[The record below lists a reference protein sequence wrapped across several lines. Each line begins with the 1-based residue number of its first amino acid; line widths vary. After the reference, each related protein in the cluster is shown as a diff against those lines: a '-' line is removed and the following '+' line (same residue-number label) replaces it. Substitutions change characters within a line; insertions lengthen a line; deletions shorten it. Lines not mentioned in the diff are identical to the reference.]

1 MLQLNVHLSS
11 GLWDISGTTWVSG
24 HVFSGDHL
32 LDVSSIS
39 QEFPEGLSKVELLSR
54 LKSLN
59 GFFSLVIKRGERI
72 YAAVDRVRSLPL
84 FYGQTGGDLFVSN
97 DPRWIK
103 EHVGDDEVDDVSAAE
118 FLITGYVTGR
128 DTLFPRVKQLKAGE
142 LLMADSIGGDVSLFR
157 YYYHRH
163 ENYSDKDGSALLAE
177 LDELLLS
184 AFRRLLL
191 FAGERTIVVPLSGG
205 YDSRLVVLMLKKLGH
220 KNIIAF
226 SYGRPGDQESEI
238 SRKLAESLG
247 VRWEFVE
254 FNHEKWRMWYCSE
267 EWRKYA
273 RNASNLSS
281 LPLFQDWP
289 AVWEMKRMGLIP
301 PDSIFTP
308 GHGGL
313 FPGGM
318 INRGFDISKIKSA
331 DELSQLIIHKHYALW
346 DWSGQRGWLGQKFRD
361 KVVDV
366 AGEPPSYSMDSV
378 EDAYE
383 RWALEERI
391 AKFIVNGVR
400 AYEFWGYQWWLPLC
414 DAELMH
420 FWLRV
425 PLDYRLDKNL
435 YKSYSEHLLF
445 DLTGSRIDGMSKR
458 KPPLRSHAGSI
469 LYRLSD
475 LPVVGKTSRDILSR
489 LAYNNHPLAYNG
501 IIPYGRF
508 KELYTGKESRNSFL
522 TLDLIEDAAE
532 VSRNARRVIDVL
544 DIYRK

>member
-1 MLQLNVHLSS
+1 MSK
-11 GLWDISGTTWVSG
+11 IE
-24 HVFSGDHL
+24 FS
-32 LDVSSIS
+32 
-39 QEFPEGLSKVELLSR
+39 SR

-59 GFFSLVIKRGERI
+59 GFFSLVVKRGELI

-84 FYGQTGGDLFVSN
+84 FYGQTAGEFFVSD

-103 EHVGDDEVDDVSAAE
+103 ERVGDDEVDDVSAAE

-128 DTLFPRVKQLKAGE
+128 DTLFPHVKQLKVGE
-142 LLMADSIGGDVSLFR
+142 FLAADSVSGDVSLFR
-157 YYYHRH
+157 YYHHRH
-163 ENYSDKDGSALLAE
+163 EDYFDKDGSALLAE
-177 LDELLLS
+177 LDELLLRS
-184 AFRRLLL
+184 FRRLLL

-238 SRKLAESLG
+238 SRKLAKSLG

-254 FNHEKWRMWYCSE
+254 FNHEKWRSWYCSD

-273 RNASNLSS
+273 RDASNLSS

-301 PDSIFTP
+301 PDSIFAP

-313 FPGGM
+313 FPGGWT
-318 INRGFDISKIKSA
+318 NRGIDISKIKSA
-331 DELSQLIIHKHYALW
+331 DELSQSILHKHYALW
-346 DWSGQRGWLGQKFRD
+346 DWSGQRGWLGQRFRD
-361 KVVDV
+361 KIVEA
-366 AGEPPSYSMDSV
+366 AGGPSSCSLESV

-383 RWALEERI
+383 RWGLEERI

-400 AYEFWGYQWWLPLC
+400 AYEFWGHQWWLPLC
-414 DAELMH
+414 DAKLMH

-435 YKSYSEHLLF
+435 YKSYIEHLLL
-445 DLTGSRIDGMSKR
+445 DLTGSRIEGMSKR
-458 KPPLRSHAGSI
+458 KPPLRSHASGI
-469 LYRLSD
+469 LCRFSNF
-475 LPVVGKTSRDILSR
+475 PVVGKTSRKILSR
-489 LAYNNHPLAYNG
+489 LAYNNHPLAYYG
-501 IIPYGRF
+501 IVPYGRF
-508 KELYTGKESRNSFL
+508 KELYTGKESRNSFI
-522 TLDLIEDAAE
+522 TLDLLEDAAAG
-532 VSRNARRVIDVL
+532 SRNARRVIDAL
-544 DIYRK
+544 DIYQK